1 MQQQTFRATGFE
13 TALAR
18 VREEFGPD
26 AVILSS
32 RQVKGGVEIRAA
44 RHDAESQGTA
54 LLERRLERMGVP
66 RGACVTLALALRD
79 AHGGVPATIGQARA
93 ALRRVLECE
102 MIFAGAIAEAT
113 RVVAFVGPT
122 GAGKTTTLAKIA
134 AHAALVDRQRV
145 AVVCLD
151 QYRIAGAEQLQRY
164 ADLIGIPM
172 ESAHDADSLREALRH
187 FADAELVLIDT
198 AGRSPRDRDALVAT
212 GKVLRHAGEAVEAHL
227 CLPANVGDVELRAIV
242 ELHGDALRPRRL
254 IATKV
259 DEAVY
264 HGSIIAA
271 QVHAGI
277 PYSYFTTG
285 QRVPE
290 DIEVASAARLA
301 GLLCGEGVFA

>member
-18 VREEFGPD
+18 VREELGPD

-32 RQVKGGVEIRAA
+32 RPVKGGVEIRAA

-66 RGACVTLALALRD
+66 RGAAVTLALALRD
-79 AHGGVPATIGQARA
+79 AHGGVPATLGQARP
-93 ALRRVLECE
+93 ALGRVLEDE
-102 MIFAGAIAEAT
+102 MIFAGGIADAT
-113 RVVAFVGPT
+113 RTAAFVGPT

-134 AHAALVDRQRV
+134 AHAALVDRRRV

-151 QYRIAGAEQLQRY
+151 QYRIAG
-164 ADLIGIPM
+164 
-172 ESAHDADSLREALRH
+172 
-187 FADAELVLIDT
+187 AELVLIDT

-212 GKVLRHAGEAVEAHL
+212 GSVLRQGGEPIEAHL
-227 CLPANVGDVELRAIV
+227 CLPANVGDIELRAIV
-242 ELHGDALRPRRL
+242 ELHTDALRPRRL

-264 HGSIIAA
+264 HGSIVAA

-290 DIEVASAARLA
+290 DIEVASAERLA
-301 GLLCGEGVFA
+301 GLLCGDGVFA